1 MSEQLRTVIKRF
13 AMKVKEL
20 LSIKGIEC
28 FSITGDQSLFD
39 AAKQMTECNIGALLV
54 MDRGSLV
61 GIVTERDIVK
71 NVSAEKVLC
80 KDAKIKDVMS
90 RNLLVVK
97 PGDDLDYVMAIMIQ
111 NNIRH
116 TPVIEESG
124 LVGLLS
130 MRDVV
135 RVLVKN
141 LKAENHYLKDMI
153 GGKFEV

>member
-1 MSEQLRTVIKRF
+1 
-13 AMKVKEL
+13 MKVKEL
-20 LSIKGIEC
+20 LSIKGLEC
-28 FSITGDQSLFD
+28 FSITSDQSLRD

-54 MDRGSLV
+54 MDKGSLA

-71 NVSAEKVLC
+71 NAAKGTAHGQDVKIR
-80 KDAKIKDVMS
+80 DAMS
-90 RNLLVVK
+90 SNLLVVK

-116 TPVIEESG
+116 LPVVEENG
-124 LVGLLS
+124 LMGLLS

-141 LKAENHYLKDMI
+141 LKAENHYLKDFI
-153 GGKFEV
+153 GGKFEA

>member
-1 MSEQLRTVIKRF
+1 
-13 AMKVKEL
+13 MKVKEL
-20 LSIKGIEC
+20 LSIKGLEC
-28 FSITGDQSLFD
+28 FSINSTDTLQA
-39 AAKQMTECNIGALLV
+39 AAKQMAECNIGALLV

-71 NVSAEKVLC
+71 NAANEQRAMKDMPI
-80 KDAKIKDVMS
+80 KDAMS
-90 RNLLVVK
+90 ANLLVVK

-116 TPVIEESG
+116 LPVIEENG
-124 LVGLLS
+124 LLGLLS

-141 LKAENHYLKDMI
+141 LKAENHYLKDFI
-153 GGKFEV
+153 GGKFEA

>member
-1 MSEQLRTVIKRF
+1 
-13 AMKVKEL
+13 MKVKEL
-20 LSIKGIEC
+20 LSIKGLEC
-28 FSITGDQSLFD
+28 FSISNTDNLQA
-39 AAKQMTECNIGALLV
+39 AAKQMAECNIGALLV

-71 NVSAEKVLC
+71 NSANEQKNLKDVVI
-80 KDAKIKDVMS
+80 KDAMS
-90 RNLLVVK
+90 ANLLVVK

-116 TPVIEESG
+116 LPVIEESG
-124 LVGLLS
+124 LLGLLS

-141 LKAENHYLKDMI
+141 LKAENHYLKDFI
-153 GGKFEV
+153 GGKFEA

>member
-1 MSEQLRTVIKRF
+1 
-13 AMKVKEL
+13 MKVKEL
-20 LSIKGIEC
+20 LSIKGLEC
-28 FSITGDQSLFD
+28 FSITSDQTLLD
-39 AAKQMTECNIGALLV
+39 CAKQMTECNIGALLV
-54 MDRGSLV
+54 IDRGSLI
-61 GIVTERDIVK
+61 GIITERDIVK
-71 NVSAEKVLC
+71 MAANEQKRC
-80 KDAKIKDVMS
+80 KDVKIMEVMS
-90 RNLLVVK
+90 TNLLVVK

-116 TPVIEESG
+116 TPVVEESG

-153 GGKFEV
+153 GGKLGEMGD

>member
-1 MSEQLRTVIKRF
+1 
-13 AMKVKEL
+13 MKVKEL
-20 LSIKGIEC
+20 LSIKGLEC
-28 FSITGDQSLFD
+28 FSISSDQTMLD
-39 AAKQMTECNIGALLV
+39 GAKQMADCNIGALLV
-54 MDRGSLV
+54 MDKGSLA
-61 GIVTERDIVK
+61 GIITERDIVK
-71 NVSAEKVLC
+71 TTADETKQLKDVKV
-80 KDAKIKDVMS
+80 KDVMS
-90 RNLLVVK
+90 TNLLVVK
-97 PGDDLDYVMAIMIQ
+97 PGDDLDYVMAIMIR

-153 GGKFEV
+153 GGKLGEMGD

>member
-1 MSEQLRTVIKRF
+1 VWS
-13 AMKVKEL
+13 
-20 LSIKGIEC
+20 
-28 FSITGDQSLFD
+28 FSITSEQSLFD

-54 MDRGSLV
+54 MERGTLA

-71 NVSAEKVLC
+71 NAANAQVQC
-80 KDAKIKDVMS
+80 KDVKIKDVMS
-90 RNLLVVK
+90 TNLLVVK

-116 TPVIEESG
+116 TPVMEESG
-124 LVGLLS
+124 LAGLLS

-141 LKAENHYLKDMI
+141 LKAENLYLKDMI
-153 GGKFEV
+153 GGKFEL

>member
-1 MSEQLRTVIKRF
+1 
-13 AMKVKEL
+13 MKVKEL
-20 LSIKGIEC
+20 LSIKGLEC
-28 FSITGDQSLFD
+28 FSITSDQSLLD
-39 AAKQMTECNIGALLV
+39 AAKQMTDCNIGALLV
-54 MDRGSLV
+54 MDKGVLA

-71 NVSAEKVLC
+71 NAANERNDSRAV
-80 KDAKIKDVMS
+80 KIKSVMS
-90 RNLLVVK
+90 SNLLVVK

-116 TPVIEESG
+116 TPVVEESG

-153 GGKFEV
+153 GGKLGELGD

>member
-1 MSEQLRTVIKRF
+1 
-13 AMKVKEL
+13 MKVKEL
-20 LSIKGIEC
+20 LSIKGLEC
-28 FSITGDQSLFD
+28 FSINSTDTLQA
-39 AAKQMTECNIGALLV
+39 AAKQMAECNIGALLV

-71 NVSAEKVLC
+71 NAAHEQKNLKDVVT
-80 KDAKIKDVMS
+80 KDAMS
-90 RNLLVVK
+90 ANLLVVK

-116 TPVIEESG
+116 LPVVEESG
-124 LVGLLS
+124 LLGLLS

-141 LKAENHYLKDMI
+141 LKAENHYLKDFI
-153 GGKFEV
+153 GGKFEA

>member
-1 MSEQLRTVIKRF
+1 
-13 AMKVKEL
+13 MKVKEL

-28 FSITGDQSLFD
+28 FSITSDQSLLD

-54 MDRGSLV
+54 MDKGSLA

-71 NVSAEKVLC
+71 N
-80 KDAKIKDVMS
+80 DARGSESSSVKIRDVMS
-90 RNLLVVK
+90 TNLLVVK

-116 TPVIEESG
+116 TPVVEESG

>member
-1 MSEQLRTVIKRF
+1 MN
-13 AMKVKEL
+13 VKEL

-28 FSITGDQSLFD
+28 FSITGDMSLLD
-39 AAKQMTECNIGALLV
+39 AAKQMTECGIGALLV
-54 MDRGSLV
+54 MDRGKLA
-61 GIVTERDIVK
+61 GILTERDIVK
-71 NVSAEKVLC
+71 NAANMVKQN
-80 KDAKIKDVMS
+80 KDLKIKDVMS
-90 RNLLVVK
+90 TNLLVVK

-116 TPVIEESG
+116 TPVVEPNG

-141 LKAENHYLKDMI
+141 LKAENTYLKDMI
-153 GGKFEV
+153 GGKLGELGD

>member
-1 MSEQLRTVIKRF
+1 
-13 AMKVKEL
+13 MKVKEL
-20 LSIKGIEC
+20 LSIKGLEC
-28 FSITGDQSLFD
+28 FSITSDQTLLD
-39 AAKQMTECNIGALLV
+39 GAKQMAECNIGALLV
-54 MDRGSLV
+54 MDKGSLV
-61 GIVTERDIVK
+61 GIITERDIVK
-71 NVSAEKVLC
+71 TTANEKAQC
-80 KDAKIKDVMS
+80 KDVKIKTVMS
-90 RNLLVVK
+90 TNLLVVK

-116 TPVIEESG
+116 TPVVEESG

-153 GGKFEV
+153 GGKLGEMGD

>member
-1 MSEQLRTVIKRF
+1 
-13 AMKVKEL
+13 MKVKEL
-20 LSIKGIEC
+20 LSIKGLEC
-28 FSITGDQSLFD
+28 YSITSDQSLFD
-39 AAKQMTECNIGALLV
+39 AAKQMAECNIGALLV
-54 MDRGSLV
+54 MDRGSLA

-71 NVSAEKVLC
+71 NTAKGTVQSQDV
-80 KDAKIKDVMS
+80 KIKDAMS
-90 RNLLVVK
+90 TNLLVVK

-116 TPVIEESG
+116 TPVVEESG

-153 GGKFEV
+153 GGKF

>member
-1 MSEQLRTVIKRF
+1 
-13 AMKVKEL
+13 MKVKEL
-20 LSIKGIEC
+20 LSIKGLEC
-28 FSITGDQSLFD
+28 FSIQSADTLQA
-39 AAKQMTECNIGALLV
+39 AAKQMAECNIGALLV

-71 NVSAEKVLC
+71 NAANEGRVMKDVLI
-80 KDAKIKDVMS
+80 KDAMS
-90 RNLLVVK
+90 ANLLVVK

-116 TPVIEESG
+116 LPVIEENG
-124 LVGLLS
+124 LLGLLS

-141 LKAENHYLKDMI
+141 LKAENHYLKDFI
-153 GGKFEV
+153 GGKFEA

>member
-1 MSEQLRTVIKRF
+1 
-13 AMKVKEL
+13 MKVKEL

-28 FSITGDQSLFD
+28 FSITSDQSLLD

-54 MDRGSLV
+54 MDKGSLA

-71 NVSAEKVLC
+71 N
-80 KDAKIKDVMS
+80 DARGSESSNVRIKSIMS
-90 RNLLVVK
+90 TNLLVVK

-116 TPVIEESG
+116 TPVVEESG

>member
-1 MSEQLRTVIKRF
+1 
-13 AMKVKEL
+13 MKVKEL

-28 FSITGDQSLFD
+28 FSITSDQSLLD

-54 MDRGSLV
+54 MDKGSLA

-71 NVSAEKVLC
+71 N
-80 KDAKIKDVMS
+80 DARGSESSSVRIKDVMS
-90 RNLLVVK
+90 TNLLVVK

-116 TPVIEESG
+116 TPVVEESG

>member
-1 MSEQLRTVIKRF
+1 
-13 AMKVKEL
+13 MKVKEL
-20 LSIKGIEC
+20 LSIKGLEC
-28 FSITGDQSLFD
+28 FSINSTDNLQS
-39 AAKQMTECNIGALLV
+39 AAKQMAECNIGALLV

-71 NVSAEKVLC
+71 NTAGERAMKDIVIKEAMSA
-80 KDAKIKDVMS
+80 
-90 RNLLVVK
+90 NLLVVK

-116 TPVIEESG
+116 LPVVEESG
-124 LVGLLS
+124 LLGLLS

-141 LKAENHYLKDMI
+141 LKAENHYLKDFI
-153 GGKFEV
+153 GGKLGELGD

>member
-1 MSEQLRTVIKRF
+1 
-13 AMKVKEL
+13 MKVKEL

-28 FSITGDQSLFD
+28 YSITSDQSLFD

-54 MDRGSLV
+54 MDRGALA

-71 NVSAEKVLC
+71 TAADERKQC
-80 KDAKIKDVMS
+80 REIRIKDVMS
-90 RNLLVVK
+90 VNLLVVK

-116 TPVIEESG
+116 TPVVEESG
-124 LVGLLS
+124 LMGLLS

-153 GGKFEV
+153 GGKLGELGD

>member
-1 MSEQLRTVIKRF
+1 
-13 AMKVKEL
+13 MKVKEL
-20 LSIKGIEC
+20 LSIKGLEC
-28 FSITGDQSLFD
+28 FSITSDQSLLA
-39 AAKQMTECNIGALLV
+39 AAKQMAECNIGALLV
-54 MDRGSLV
+54 MDRGALV

-71 NVSAEKVLC
+71 NAANEKHQS
-80 KDAKIKDVMS
+80 KDVKIKDVMS
-90 RNLLVVK
+90 TNLLVVK

-141 LKAENHYLKDMI
+141 LKAENLYLKDMI
-153 GGKFEV
+153 GGKLGEIGD

>member
-1 MSEQLRTVIKRF
+1 
-13 AMKVKEL
+13 MKVKEL
-20 LSIKGIEC
+20 LSIKGLEC
-28 FSITGDQSLFD
+28 FSITGDLSLFD
-39 AAKQMTECNIGALLV
+39 AAKQMAECNIGALLV
-54 MDRGSLV
+54 MDRGTLA

-71 NVSAEKVLC
+71 NAANAQVQC
-80 KDAKIKDVMS
+80 KDVKIKDVMS
-90 RNLLVVK
+90 TNLLVVK

-116 TPVIEESG
+116 LPVIEENG
-124 LVGLLS
+124 LLGLLS

>member
-1 MSEQLRTVIKRF
+1 
-13 AMKVKEL
+13 MKVKEL
-20 LSIKGIEC
+20 LSIKGLEC
-28 FSITGDQSLFD
+28 FSITGEKSLLD
-39 AAKQMTECNIGALLV
+39 AAKQMAECNIGALLV
-54 MDRGSLV
+54 MDRGALV

-71 NVSAEKVLC
+71 NAADESHQC
-80 KDAKIKDVMS
+80 KDVTIKNVMS
-90 RNLLVVK
+90 TNLLVVK

-141 LKAENHYLKDMI
+141 LKAENIYLKDMI

>member
-1 MSEQLRTVIKRF
+1 MQ
-13 AMKVKEL
+13 VKEL
-20 LSIKGIEC
+20 LSIKGVEC
-28 FSITGDQSLFD
+28 FSITSDRSLLD
-39 AAKQMTECNIGALLV
+39 AAKQMEECNIGALLV
-54 MDRGSLV
+54 IDRGSLV

-71 NVSAEKVLC
+71 NTARDNVQC
-80 KDAKIKDVMS
+80 KDVNIKDLMS
-90 RNLLVVK
+90 TNLLVVK

-116 TPVIEESG
+116 TPVVEASG

-141 LKAENHYLKDMI
+141 LKAENIYLKDMI

>member
-1 MSEQLRTVIKRF
+1 
-13 AMKVKEL
+13 MKVKEL
-20 LSIKGIEC
+20 LSIKGLEC
-28 FSITGDQSLFD
+28 FSITSDQSLFD
-39 AAKQMTECNIGALLV
+39 AAKQMSECNIGALLV
-54 MDRGSLV
+54 MDRGSLA

-71 NVSAEKVLC
+71 NAAKGTVHG
-80 KDAKIKDVMS
+80 KDVKIKDAMS
-90 RNLLVVK
+90 TNLLVVK

-153 GGKFEV
+153 GGKF

>member
-1 MSEQLRTVIKRF
+1 
-13 AMKVKEL
+13 MKVREL
-20 LSIKGIEC
+20 LSIKGLEC
-28 FSITGDQSLFD
+28 FSINSGDNLQA
-39 AAKQMTECNIGALLV
+39 AAKQMAECNIGALLV

-71 NVSAEKVLC
+71 HAAHEQKVLKDVVI
-80 KDAKIKDVMS
+80 KDAMS
-90 RNLLVVK
+90 ANLLVVK

-116 TPVIEESG
+116 LPVIEESG
-124 LVGLLS
+124 LLGLLS

-141 LKAENHYLKDMI
+141 LKAENHYLKDFI
-153 GGKFEV
+153 GGKLGELGD